1 MSNIIH
7 AKTKNKN
14 TNQID
19 SLIEKTVE
27 RYNIKLNKTQ
37 QELLAQIIRFLIV
50 GGIATLIDLG
60 IFFILCQFVKLN
72 PLIAV
77 IISFTISVIYNYWA
91 SCKYVYNVSNN
102 KPKVVRFTGFVIL
115 SVIGLSINEL
125 LLFIFVS
132 KLLWN
137 YMLVKIIATII
148 VMIFNFLTRK
158 YYLEK

>member
-1 MSNIIH
+1 MSNKIH
-7 AKTKNKN
+7 AKKKNKKS
-14 TNQID
+14 NQID
-19 SLIEKTVE
+19 SLIEEVVQ
-27 RYNIKLNKTQ
+27 RYNLKLDKKQ
-37 QELLAQIIRFLIV
+37 QELLAQIFRFLIV

-60 IFFILCQFVKLN
+60 IYFILCQFVKLN
-72 PLIAV
+72 PLISV
-77 IISFTISVIYNYWA
+77 IISFSISVIYNYWA
-91 SCKYVYNVSNN
+91 SCKYVYNVSKN
-102 KPKVVRFTGFVIL
+102 KTRFARFTGFVIL
-115 SVIGLSINEL
+115 AVIGLSINEL